1 MFLGDSG
8 NNELSVG
15 IFHDHF
21 SNTYLDH
28 ALDGRCPFDS
38 NTDAHSDGAT
48 ERSYLASS
56 FLPASRL
63 SKFRI
68 VLNTMK

>member
-8 NNELSVG
+8 NNELSLD

-21 SNTYLDH
+21 SNTHLDH
-28 ALDGRCPFDS
+28 ALNGRCPFHS
-38 NTDAHSDGAT
+38 NTDAHSGKAT

-68 VLNTMK
+68 VLNTKK